1 MHDMEVSTTRGVDDL
16 HTFMLEGGWFGELIS
31 SYSGCKPMDRE
42 QLQSAFD
49 DLYGAIAL
57 PAPKLLVFE
66 SPAACMQVMQKDI
79 VNPEY
84 DTGAAEQGGIQFG
97 RPLAQQIHHQFWLPL
112 LDQLTGQLGERAWVG
127 YRGESSV
134 RDLFDMDFWRPDR
147 LLIDGLRK
155 QLTDKLQEQFDDR
168 SLADARIVL
177 RASDMCWISSG
188 SLANWVGGLLDLQTS
203 HNLRIIDRIRRQCHW
218 WYPFENVVVASERP
232 VDVDWDRPHRLHCK
246 DGPSVEFADGFK
258 LFSWHGCNVPP
269 HWITDRSILQP
280 EEVLQQESM
289 EVRVAGASIVG
300 WERMSRVLDGH
311 VIDDSGAE
319 EIGQLVEL
327 RFPEP
332 ARFLKAICPDE
343 GTIIEPVPHVSDL
356 DGLPINTAHAAQ
368 AWLSNCA
375 QAEYSPVP

>member
-147 LLIDGLRK
+147 LLIDGFRK
-155 QLTDKLQEQFDDR
+155 QLSDKLEEQCHDR
-168 SLADARIVL
+168 SLADARFVL
-177 RASDMCWISSG
+177 GASDLCWISSG

-203 HNLRIIDRIRRQCHW
+203 HNLAIIDRIRRQCHW

-232 VDVDWDRPHRLHCK
+232 VDVDWDWPHRLHCE
-246 DGPSVEFADGFK
+246 DGPAVEFADGFK

-269 HWITDRSILQP
+269 HWVTGRKTLQP

-289 EVRVAGASIVG
+289 EVRAAGASIVG

-311 VIDDSGAE
+311 VIDDSGSQ

-327 RFPEP
+327 AFPEP
-332 ARFLKAICPDE
+332 ARFLKAVCPYE
-343 GTIIEPVPHVSDL
+343 GIIFEPIPHVSDL
-356 DGLPINTAHAAQ
+356 DGLPISTAHAAQ

-375 QAEYSPVP
+375 QAEYQPVP